1 LASHREADGQQL
13 RLAGRRREAQGV
25 LGVGLRDAADDVD
38 VDVHV
43 DVHDRGADHFDDRGA
58 DNVHDGGADDD
69 VDNGLDNVD
78 HGSLSLEH
86 GKSGAWPG
94 W

>member
-1 LASHREADGQQL
+1 LASHREADGRQ
-13 RLAGRRREAQGV
+13 RRPAGRRREAQGV
-25 LGVGLRDAADDVD
+25 LGVGLRDAADHID
-38 VDVHV
+38 VDVH
-43 DVHDRGADHFDDRGA
+43 DRGA

-69 VDNGLDNVD
+69 VDNGLDHVD